1 LPVCLRYGLILL
13 TLCLLYLLPAMFT
26 GLAHLE
32 WYILLH
38 IKLPI
43 CLTAIAVGTSIS
55 VASAALQVNLNNP
68 LADPGIIGISSG
80 ASLMAALFLVFVS
93 SLGII
98 PTAALYSHSI
108 YLLPLLCF
116 LGASISGFLIYVVA
130 KKIGRA
136 VASFILAGIAISTA
150 FSAIVGWIYLVAP
163 PQALQ
168 SLTFWLM
175 GSLHYTN
182 YSSLSIAVLL
192 MIFGIIMLGKSA
204 SKLNMMYLG
213 EQSANAAGVNAKNL
227 QTQVFLYVALL
238 VGVSV
243 SIAGSI
249 AFLGLLVPHA
259 IRKMHGYDNRKVFLY
274 SGLLGSIV
282 IMLCAL
288 INEYLFETAVPLS
301 MLTASIGAPMFVY
314 VLFSNK

>member
-1 LPVCLRYGLILL
+1 MPGL
-13 TLCLLYLLPAMFT
+13 FT
-26 GLAHLE
+26 GNQDIE

-93 SLGII
+93 SIGIL
-98 PTAALYSHSI
+98 PTQAIFAHSI
-108 YLLPLLCF
+108 YLLPLFCF
-116 LGASISGFLIYVVA
+116 LGASISGMLIYLVA

-150 FSAIVGWIYLVAP
+150 FSAMVGWIYLVAP

-182 YSSLSIAVLL
+182 YTSLSLAIVL
-192 MIFGIIMLGKSA
+192 MAFGLIMLAKNTSQ
-204 SKLNMMYLG
+204 LNMMYLG
-213 EQSANAAGVNAKNL
+213 EQSANAAGVNAKAL
-227 QTQVFLYVALL
+227 QTKVFIYVALL

-259 IRKMHGYDNRKVFLY
+259 IRKLHGYDNRKVFLY
-274 SGLLGSIV
+274 AGLLGSIV

-288 INEYLFETAVPLS
+288 INEYLFDTAVPLS

-314 VLFSNK
+314 VLFNNK

>member
-1 LPVCLRYGLILL
+1 MPGL
-13 TLCLLYLLPAMFT
+13 FT
-26 GLAHLE
+26 GNQDIE

-93 SLGII
+93 SIGIL
-98 PTAALYSHSI
+98 PTQAIYAHSI
-108 YLLPLLCF
+108 YLLPLFCF
-116 LGASISGFLIYVVA
+116 LGASISGMLIYFVA

-150 FSAIVGWIYLVAP
+150 FSAMVGWIYLVAP

-182 YSSLSIAVLL
+182 YTSLSLAIVL
-192 MIFGIIMLGKSA
+192 MAFGLIMLAKNTSQ
-204 SKLNMMYLG
+204 LNMMYLG
-213 EQSANAAGVNAKNL
+213 EQSANAAGVNAKAL
-227 QTQVFLYVALL
+227 QTKVFIYVALL

-259 IRKMHGYDNRKVFLY
+259 IRKLHGYDNRKVFLY
-274 SGLLGSIV
+274 AGLLGSIV

-288 INEYLFETAVPLS
+288 INEYLFDTAVPLS

-314 VLFSNK
+314 VLFNNK

>member
-1 LPVCLRYGLILL
+1 MPVYLRYLLILIAL
-13 TLCLLYLLPAMFT
+13 ILLYLLPAILT
-26 GLAHLE
+26 GETHLE
-32 WYILLH
+32 WYILVH

-93 SLGII
+93 SLGIL

-116 LGASISGFLIYVVA
+116 LGACLSGLLIYVVA
-130 KKIGRA
+130 KKIGHA

-182 YSSLSIAVLL
+182 YASLSIAAVLML
-192 MIFGIIMLGKSA
+192 FGLIMLGRSA
-204 SKLNMMYLG
+204 AQLNMMYLG
-213 EQSANAAGVNAKNL
+213 EQSANAAGVDAKAL
-227 QTQVFLYVALL
+227 QTKVFIYVALL

-259 IRKMHGYDNRKVFLY
+259 IRKLHGYDNRKVFLY
-274 SGLLGSIV
+274 SGLLGSVV
-282 IMLCAL
+282 ILLCAL
-288 INEYLFETAVPLS
+288 INEYMADTAIPLS

-314 VLFSNK
+314 ILFSNK